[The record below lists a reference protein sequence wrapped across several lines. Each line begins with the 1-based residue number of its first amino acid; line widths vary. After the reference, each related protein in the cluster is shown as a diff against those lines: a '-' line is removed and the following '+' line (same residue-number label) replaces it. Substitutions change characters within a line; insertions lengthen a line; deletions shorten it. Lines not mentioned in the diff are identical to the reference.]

1 MGRRNLTKPA
11 KTAKVTNGRFMNY
24 CRTVDK
30 AEISK
35 LVRGMPGR
43 MQDIIDAKGGP
54 TRH

>member
-30 AEISK
+30 GVKSK
-35 LVRGMPGR
+35 NFDFGDQIESRELASGVV
-43 MQDIIDAKGGP
+43 
-54 TRH
+54 